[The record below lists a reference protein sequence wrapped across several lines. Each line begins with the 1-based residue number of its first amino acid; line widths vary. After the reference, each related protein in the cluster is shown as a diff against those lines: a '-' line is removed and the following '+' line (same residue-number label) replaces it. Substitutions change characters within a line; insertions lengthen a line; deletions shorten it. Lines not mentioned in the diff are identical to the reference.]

1 MDSVRRRRILIY
13 PKALINNR
21 KEVESYANEAK
32 AIFQTK
38 NQEEVLD
45 TINVLY
51 VALTRAEEQL
61 YVISNK
67 LKLKKAI
74 GHTK

>member
-1 MDSVRRRRILIY
+1 MIPLEDANVDF

-21 KEVESYANEAK
+21 KEVETYGNEAK
-32 AIFQTK
+32 AVFKPK

-51 VALTRAEEQL
+51 VALTRAERTI
-61 YVISNK
+61 VCDFRIN
-67 LKLKKAI
+67 
-74 GHTK
+74 

>member
-1 MDSVRRRRILIY
+1 MDF
-13 PKALINNR
+13 PKALINNK
-21 KEVESYANEAK
+21 KEVETYGNEAK
-32 AIFQTK
+32 VIFQTK

-67 LKLKKAI
+67 MKQKRMELI
-74 GHTK
+74 QTI